1 MRPGKTPGE
10 SMFLPL
16 IITVALA
23 GDFLATSDDAAKMPC
38 VIHLAEPKDC
48 ATDPMCVRI
57 ENDRREYAVAPSIA
71 GFCSPGEMSVQDGLA
86 TMQVIL
92 NPRSTQENLEIIP
105 VLAPKGSAFPS
116 VGWTYLPASVVNVS
130 AVAYSGSWSE
140 RIGMPV
146 NGKWVNVFDDD
157 KTVDIGDHRRAGVC
171 SVQTNVTAGRNKL
184 IQFGAD
190 CSPNELAKSNRR

>member
-1 MRPGKTPGE
+1 
-10 SMFLPL
+10 MFL
-16 IITVALA
+16 IVTVALA

-38 VIHLAEPKDC
+38 VIHTVQPKDC
-48 ATDPMCVRI
+48 ASDPTCVRI

-71 GFCSPGEMSVQDGLA
+71 GYCKPGEMSVQDGLG

-92 NPRSTQENLEIIP
+92 NPRSTQSNLRIVP

-140 RIGMPV
+140 LTDLNVG
-146 NGKWVNVFDDD
+146 GKIVDVFDDD
-157 KTVDIGDHRRAGVC
+157 ETLDIGDHKVAGTC
-171 SVQTNVTAGRNKL
+171 KKQIGVTTGRNKV
-184 IQFGAD
+184 IEFGAD